1 MAGMHYVFVER
12 KQNWTK
18 GETKKGETKNGAKE
32 VNKKDTFPLYE
43 YVITPKED

>member
-18 GETKKGETKNGAKE
+18 GETKKGETKNGA
-32 VNKKDTFPLYE
+32 TFPLYE